1 MKSFRLP
8 AFIALGF
15 VIGCD
20 GASNSDVAATA
31 QGQQLSVTKLADVIG
46 NSQVPLEKDYA
57 RLIAELWVNYQ
68 LVGVTAARN
77 DTINDKATLD
87 YGLWSDIQNMRS
99 NKFGEEL
106 KKTLKP
112 ASTDCNDECMYN
124 RGDIMSARHI
134 LIMAPDGTMPNTQ
147 AATPEQRAIAKKKA
161 EAIKAQATPA
171 NFVSL
176 TAKSEEPN
184 AKERG
189 GDLGLF
195 GKGGMV
201 KPFEQGVLAT
211 KPGAVSDIVVSAFGY
226 HIIYRPTYA
235 EIKDKVENALKDRPL
250 MVAESTYFANVDSAA
265 KMKVD
270 KNIPIKVKAVA
281 RDPLGHANDNS
292 TIGEFNG
299 GKFTA
304 SRLADWIL
312 AWPPQMQIRNALN
325 QKDLPDTLVIDFVK
339 RLMHNEVLLQ
349 KADSAKIQADTSEVA
364 NVRLRVKQALVA
376 AFTPL
381 GLDAAKLDSAKGT
394 SDREKLAA
402 KHVDAYFDKL
412 IKNES
417 PFVDIP
423 YPVAR
428 SLQKMYKWSF
438 NDAAL
443 DQAVVKAKS
452 VRATAD
458 SLRAKQGPPTPGAMA
473 PAAPPAP
480 PADTKAPPAKK
491 N

>member
-1 MKSFRLP
+1 
-8 AFIALGF
+8 
-15 VIGCD
+15 
-20 GASNSDVAATA
+20 
-31 QGQQLSVTKLADVIG
+31 
-46 NSQVPLEKDYA
+46 
-57 RLIAELWVNYQ
+57 
-68 LVGVTAARN
+68 
-77 DTINDKATLD
+77 
-87 YGLWSDIQNMRS
+87 
-99 NKFGEEL
+99 
-106 KKTLKP
+106 
-112 ASTDCNDECMYN
+112 N

-161 EAIKAQATPA
+161 EAIKAQATPE
-171 NFVSL
+171 NFVKL
-176 TAKSEEPN
+176 TEKSEEPN

-201 KPFEQGVLAT
+201 KPFEAGVMAT
-211 KPGAVSDIVVSAFGY
+211 KPGSVSDVVMSAFGY
-226 HIIYRPTYA
+226 HVIYRPTYA
-235 EIKDKVENALKDRPL
+235 EVKDKVENALKDRPV
-250 MVAESTYFANVDSAA
+250 MVAESTYFANIDSAA
-265 KMKVD
+265 HIKVD

-281 RDPLGHANDNS
+281 RNPLGAASDNS
-292 TIGEFNG
+292 TIAEYSG

-312 AWPPQMQIRNALN
+312 AWPPQMNIRQALQ

-339 RLMHNEVLLQ
+339 RLVHNEVLLQ
-349 KADSAKIQADTSEVA
+349 KADSAKIEADTSEIA

-376 AFTPL
+376 SFTPL
-381 GLDAAKLDSAKGT
+381 GVDAAKLDSAKGA

-402 KHVDAYFDKL
+402 AHVNSYFDKL
-412 IKNES
+412 IKNEA

-428 SLQKMYKWSF
+428 SLQKMYSFKF
-438 NDAAL
+438 NDDAL
-443 DQAVVKAKS
+443 DKAVEKAKS

-458 SLRAKQGPPTPGAMA
+458 SLRAKQGPPTPGA
-473 PAAPPAP
+473 AAPPGAPPTP